1 MHVAT
6 TTSVALMLFALSACV
21 PPPTIRDSQSA
32 AIGISMGV
40 TAPVPL
46 FRFSPD
52 KVYFV
57 TAERKEDLYTQGRM
71 VESNSVKFNRAYLL
85 TALPGYYAAV
95 AAHHTIESMRITYHY
110 KAFFTQEVVEH
121 TGVSVGPGTI
131 AYIGDYVVNQAGD
144 VTNPDEAQI
153 SFMPLVDRT
162 ALVRMGGTKEAI
174 MAGATVGVAGGGFSS
189 SGSLFFYS
197 GVLGESNRDRRAE
210 ETFLEKAMDDLRDG
224 GWSGILQQRIDALRL
239 DQ

>member
-1 MHVAT
+1 
-6 TTSVALMLFALSACV
+6 
-21 PPPTIRDSQSA
+21 
-32 AIGISMGV
+32 MGV

-57 TAERKEDLYTQGRM
+57 TAERKEDLYTLGRM
-71 VESNSVKFNRAYLL
+71 VESNYVKFNRAYLL
-85 TALPGYYAAV
+85 NALPGYYAAV

-110 KAFFTQEVVEH
+110 KTFFTQEVVEH

-131 AYIGDYVVNQAGD
+131 AYMGDYVVNQVSD
-144 VTNPDEAQI
+144 LTNTDEAQI

-162 ALVRMGGTKEAI
+162 ALLRMGGTKEAI
-174 MAGATVGVAGGGFSS
+174 MTGTVAGVAGGEFS
-189 SGSLFFYS
+189 YS
-197 GVLGESNRDRRAE
+197 GVLGEANRDRRTE